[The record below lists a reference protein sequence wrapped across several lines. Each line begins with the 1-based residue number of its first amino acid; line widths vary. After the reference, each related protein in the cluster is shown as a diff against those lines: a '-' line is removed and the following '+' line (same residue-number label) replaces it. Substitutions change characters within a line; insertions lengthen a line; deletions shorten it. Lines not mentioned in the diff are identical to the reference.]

1 MPGTQLDD
9 PFPANTYAG
18 FAAAAP
24 GGSPEDRA
32 FPDIRP
38 PEGGLGAPQ
47 ATVRTYALADLQ
59 REVPRRGPGPITAAV
74 ALAVT
79 FALGAGL
86 TFVLLHGFPGL
97 PPGPT
102 QIQPS
107 PTLAPT
113 PAAEVDRPL
122 PPAPL
127 AMAVTAEIP
136 DAAAQEP
143 ARPEPPRTPAPR
155 PQPKTPS
162 PARASGGPRF
172 AALDEELNKAYA
184 QAIRSGAAAGP
195 LSEQQENWIIRR
207 DRVRRDDPDLAEDL
221 YRARIAELQALS
233 AQNAKGP
240 SASP

>member
-9 PFPANTYAG
+9 PFPADTYAG

-24 GGSPEDRA
+24 GGSPDDLP

-38 PEGGLGAPQ
+38 AEGGLGAPQ

-86 TFVLLHGFPGL
+86 TFVLLHGFPAR
-97 PPGPT
+97 PPAPS
-102 QIQPS
+102 QIQSS
-107 PTLAPT
+107 PTLEAS
-113 PAAEVDRPL
+113 AAEADRPL
-122 PPAPL
+122 PAAPL

-136 DAAAQEP
+136 DAAAQQAAEL
-143 ARPEPPRTPAPR
+143 PR
-155 PQPKTPS
+155 S
-162 PARASGGPRF
+162 PARRPPPPKTSPAKASGGPRF

-184 QAIRSGAAAGP
+184 EAIRSGAAAGP
-195 LSEQQENWIIRR
+195 LSEQQESWIIRR

-240 SASP
+240 SASH